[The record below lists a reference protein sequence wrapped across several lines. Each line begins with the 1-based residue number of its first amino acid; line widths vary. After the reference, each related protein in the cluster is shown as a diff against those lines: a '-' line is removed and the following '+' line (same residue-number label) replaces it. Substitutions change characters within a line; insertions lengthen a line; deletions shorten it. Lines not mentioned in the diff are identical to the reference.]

1 MRSRWIV
8 AAVVALIGLIF
19 IGQGT
24 NILPGSGGMYG
35 DNRWAVVGVVM
46 VALAG
51 AIGWSAF
58 RNRRQA

>member
-1 MRSRWIV
+1 MRTRWIIAGV
-8 AAVVALIGLIF
+8 LAAVGLVF

-35 DNRWAVVGVVM
+35 DNRWAVVGLVM
-46 VALAG
+46 VVLGA

-58 RNRRQA
+58 RNRRSV

>member
-1 MRSRWIV
+1 MRTRWIIAGV
-8 AAVVALIGLIF
+8 LAAVGLVF

-24 NILPGSGGMYG
+24 SFLTGSGGMYG
-35 DNRWAVVGVVM
+35 DGRWAIVGLLMVVLG
-46 VALAG
+46 A